1 MKVDVKLGG
10 LGGRRG
16 ALASLPSSLTSWDSH
31 RSRGGGEDSPPW
43 VSETPRGADTHTVCT
58 SVSTTGG
65 DVEDFRRSLG
75 ETTRAAFFFSPLF
88 LWTGLMSGDWELL
101 GTLFRDEEVGFVS
114 LEPPTCFLQLTLALR

>member
-16 ALASLPSSLTSWDSH
+16 ALASLPSSLTSWASH
-31 RSRGGGEDSPPW
+31 RSRGGGEEDSPPW
-43 VSETPRGADTHTVCT
+43 VSETQRGVDTHTVCT

-75 ETTRAAFFFSPLF
+75 ETTTFFFSPLF

-101 GTLFRDEEVGFVS
+101 RTLLRDEEMGSDS
-114 LEPPTCFLQLTLALR
+114 LEPPTFFLQLTLALR